1 MSVHLTVAAV
11 EEIHKAVLEAHG
23 GRPGIR
29 ERALLESA
37 VAATQATAFG
47 EPVFK
52 DDIEIGAA
60 YLLYLCRNH
69 AFFDGNKRVGL
80 AACLVFLE
88 NNACLPDDG
97 LPAKDVDAWE
107 TFVLDV
113 ASSRLDC
120 DQTTERLRALVA
132 T

>member
-1 MSVHLTVAAV
+1 MHLTVEAV
-11 EEIHKAVLEAHG
+11 EEIHKAVLEAPG

-37 VAATQATAFG
+37 VAATQATHSG
-47 EPVFK
+47 TPLFK
-52 DDIEIGAA
+52 DDFEIGAT
-60 YLLYLCRNH
+60 YLFFLCRNH
-69 AFFDGNKRVGL
+69 PFFDGNKRVGL

-88 NNACLPDDG
+88 ANSCLPDDG

-107 TFVLDV
+107 ALVLDV
-113 ASSRLDC
+113 ASSRLDR
-120 DQTTERLRALVA
+120 DQTTDRLRALVA

>member
-1 MSVHLTVAAV
+1 MSVHLTVESV

-37 VAATQATAFG
+37 VSATQATVFG

-60 YLLYLCRNH
+60 YLFYLCRNH
-69 AFFDGNKRVGL
+69 AFFDGNKPVGL
-80 AACLVFLE
+80 AACLIFLE
-88 NNACLPDDG
+88 ANGCMPDDG
-97 LPAKDVDAWE
+97 LPARDVEAWE
-107 TFVLDV
+107 ALVLDV
-113 ASSRLDC
+113 ASSRLDR
-120 DQTTERLRALVA
+120 DQTTERLRALLA